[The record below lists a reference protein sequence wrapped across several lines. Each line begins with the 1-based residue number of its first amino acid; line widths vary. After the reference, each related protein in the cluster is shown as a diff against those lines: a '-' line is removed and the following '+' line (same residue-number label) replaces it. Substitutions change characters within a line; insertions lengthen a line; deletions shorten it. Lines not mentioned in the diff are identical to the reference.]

1 MKKVNDLKRFG
12 KISFLLPYTYSGL
25 TIFLI
30 IAVNLLVTLPL
41 VAQLQEADYDF
52 NPPKFGPYQELASG
66 EKFFIRTYLV
76 YLESTDPW
84 ATNLDPAELEK
95 RTARTYEVLNAA
107 FNQFDI
113 YFIGA
118 KNASGQCYT
127 ISNSTVNQNF
137 VDGLT
142 INVTKDDEIAGGTVG
157 GNSLPLN
164 FCEVGGSENGIPAS
178 NLSVVVHEVGHCLGL
193 DHTHEDDRGDYCAN
207 GICVGDPLNDPD
219 YCCGDFVED
228 TQPHNFDD
236 IVLAADC
243 SNTPPGVTPNI
254 YRNFMSY
261 VRPVVCRDQ
270 FTTEQGLRM
279 RQYLADTDIAV
290 LQNILIT
297 AEVIPTNTSVTWNT
311 AQTKSAN
318 IEVESGATLTVDA
331 TLSMMPGTYIIVKRG
346 GRLIVNS
353 TVTAACSGMW
363 GGIIVEGN
371 SEAPQK
377 EANGQYSTSQG
388 RLTLNS
394 SGTIEHAIW
403 GVGVHSFDAI
413 NDIDDDDY
421 GGGIVE
427 LKGKIRN
434 CTRSVR
440 FLRYRDGTVE
450 NPKSNV
456 SYISTAQVTL
466 TDDYRGVNQ
475 PKPVMVYMREI
486 NGLSIAGAWFYDL
499 RTQGCVSRDSRAD
512 GLVADDAGF
521 GVNLSNFRNL
531 DHGIIASPSDAGG
544 NGTYTVRNSYFRTC
558 FTGIYSALSDVFTI
572 KSNNFQVDRPSACPV
587 EASGGRL
594 RGIYLPGYDLALGIS
609 IADNN
614 FSSINDPQADEFYFG
629 IECINT
635 GQAENFISKN
645 TFDNLDYAN
654 RAAGNNG
661 GATGLRYECNEFD
674 GNDFADFYVPAS
686 GSVRTIQGD
695 LDAQGL
701 TSTAAGNKFIA
712 ASSFTW
718 QNDNAQQ
725 TITYYYHNT
734 DPQQNPVTQGAVN
747 GIIAVPATQPNPS
760 CGTGTGGE
768 GPFPLDEQTLSNL
781 KSTFFQQKSDWL
793 TKRAILPTLTG
804 TAAQNLQKEID
815 AHRSAM
821 DIAGGKVLR
830 NYSLDSTGVKVDS
843 VLLWTKHLQRYESDM
858 RLARHYFFKKD
869 FSTYDNW
876 LTQIPTRN
884 ATTAVQSD
892 ELTDFTQMMAVMRP
906 GLQAGVSLYGLSTAV
921 LDSLELWASDCTEPG
936 FIAKEILRRNSR
948 KAISECDSELEERQ
962 SSKALKSFTSDK
974 IRLYPN
980 PAGSHVYMEIPE
992 QDLPVSI
999 EITGLDGRILLQ
1011 KAMIASGQVDVSN
1024 LPIGFY
1030 LCRFTTR
1037 SDTHS
1042 NHKLIISR

>member
-1 MKKVNDLKRFG
+1 
-12 KISFLLPYTYSGL
+12 
-25 TIFLI
+25 
-30 IAVNLLVTLPL
+30 
-41 VAQLQEADYDF
+41 
-52 NPPKFGPYQELASG
+52 
-66 EKFFIRTYLV
+66 
-76 YLESTDPW
+76 
-84 ATNLDPAELEK
+84 
-95 RTARTYEVLNAA
+95 
-107 FNQFDI
+107 
-113 YFIGA
+113 
-118 KNASGQCYT
+118 
-127 ISNSTVNQNF
+127 
-137 VDGLT
+137 
-142 INVTKDDEIAGGTVG
+142 
-157 GNSLPLN
+157 
-164 FCEVGGSENGIPAS
+164 
-178 NLSVVVHEVGHCLGL
+178 
-193 DHTHEDDRGDYCAN
+193 
-207 GICVGDPLNDPD
+207 
-219 YCCGDFVED
+219 
-228 TQPHNFDD
+228 
-236 IVLAADC
+236 
-243 SNTPPGVTPNI
+243 
-254 YRNFMSY
+254 
-261 VRPVVCRDQ
+261 
-270 FTTEQGLRM
+270 M
-279 RQYLADTDIAV
+279 RQYLADTDITV

-297 AEVIPTNTSVTWNT
+297 PEVIPGNTSVTWNT

-318 IEVESGATLTVDA
+318 IEIESGATLTVDA

-353 TVTAACSGMW
+353 TITAACSGMW

-413 NDIDDDDY
+413 NDIDDADY

-434 CTRSVR
+434 CTHSVR
-440 FLRYRDGTVE
+440 FLRYRDHDVTT
-450 NPKSNV
+450 NTAKPNV
-456 SYISTAQVTL
+456 SYISGAQITL

-475 PKPVMVYMREI
+475 PKPVMLYMREI
-486 NGLSIAGAWFYDL
+486 NRLSIAGAWFYDL
-499 RTQGCVSRDSRAD
+499 RTQGCVSRESRAD
-512 GLVADDAGF
+512 GLVADDARF

-531 DHGIIASPSDAGG
+531 DNGIIASPSDASS

-558 FTGIYSALSDVFTI
+558 FTGIYSALSDIFTI
-572 KSNNFQVDRPSACPV
+572 ENNDFQVDRPSVCPV

-594 RGIYLPGYDLALGIS
+594 RGIYLPGYTLALGIS

-614 FSSINDPQADEFYFG
+614 FSSTNDPQADEFYFG

-654 RAAGNNG
+654 RATGNNG

-674 GNDFADFYVPAS
+674 GNDFADFYVSAS

-695 LDAQGL
+695 LDVQGQ
-701 TSTAAGNKFIA
+701 TSTAAGNKFM

-718 QNDNAQQ
+718 QNDGSQ
-725 TITYYYHNT
+725 TTTYYYDGN
-734 DPQQNPVTQGAVN
+734 DPQQDPVTQGATD
-747 GIIAVPATQPNPS
+747 GIIALLATQPNPK

-781 KSTFFQQKSDWL
+781 KSNFFQQKSDWL

-804 TAAQNLQKEID
+804 TAAQNLQREID

-821 DIAGGKVLR
+821 DITGGKVLR
-830 NYSLDSTGVKVDS
+830 NFSLDSTGVKVDS

-858 RLARHYFFKKD
+858 RLARQYFFNKD

-892 ELTDFTQMMAVMRP
+892 ELTDFTLMMAVMRP
-906 GLQAGVSLYGLSTAV
+906 GLQAGVSLYGLSTSV

-936 FIAKEILRRNSR
+936 FIAKEILRRNGR
-948 KAISECDSELEERQ
+948 KAISECDNELEERQ
-962 SSKALKSFTSDK
+962 SSKPLQSFTSDK

-980 PAGSHVYMEIPE
+980 PAGNHVYMEVPE
-992 QDLPVSI
+992 QDLPASI
-999 EITGLDGRILLQ
+999 NIIGLDGRIVLQ
-1011 KAMIASGQVDVSN
+1011 KTLTTSGQMDISN
-1024 LPIGFY
+1024 LPLGFY
-1030 LCRFTTR
+1030 LCWFTTR
-1037 SDTHS
+1037 SDTHF